1 MNDKL
6 MPFRA
11 GSNRS
16 NPSFFPIT
24 HRFDRTHARP
34 PSATLVPPKDFD
46 VDIEAITRQPSRCP
60 LSHSRRFD
68 LLALGFVHAERLCVK
83 AEPSAAP

>member
-46 VDIEAITRQPSRCP
+46 VDIEAVIPSGDGAFAVVVEESP
-60 LSHSRRFD
+60 YFA
-68 LLALGFVHAERLCVK
+68 LALVFL
-83 AEPSAAP
+83 